1 MLGLL
6 MWNLLPIANAAAA
19 DDSPAGDTASQASM
33 KVAVGLAGVWK
44 IGHVTPVKVELPDA
58 LDQDARTI
66 EVQTF
71 DGDGVPVTYRQAI
84 HRDAS
89 KSPGES
95 SQYWTMVTIGRS
107 DRSMKVT
114 VSNESGSALST
125 EVLGPEQLGRP
136 LPTIQPWIV
145 ALGSSLGVEATGI
158 TQTDTG
164 LPNFTTTVLDT
175 ADQLPDQ
182 WRGLSAC
189 DVLILSGAPGKQN
202 KSSDSADK
210 PSTDKPLVEQL
221 AAAQWKAIEDWCQ
234 HGGTTIISLGQ
245 FATQMPANA
254 PLNAFLPGPVTEHLT
269 NIDSGTLESATATK
283 IRLGPITAERL
294 GEVRGRVELAMV
306 DNGARRFPWWV
317 RYSMGKGIIHCI
329 ASDLDQP
336 VLKNWPDRRLVWDK
350 LLSGFWS
357 REERRDSASNDRNI
371 SGSSFLGTTI

>member
-19 DDSPAGDTASQASM
+19 DDSPPQRYRQPASM
-33 KVAVGLAGVWK
+33 KVNVGLAGVWK

-189 DVLILSGAPGKQN
+189 ECSFCRARLASRTSRATRLTSHLLISHWLSNWQRHSGR
-202 KSSDSADK
+202 
-210 PSTDKPLVEQL
+210 PSRLVPT
-221 AAAQWKAIEDWCQ
+221 WRHDDY
-234 HGGTTIISLGQ
+234 
-245 FATQMPANA
+245 FA
-254 PLNAFLPGPVTEHLT
+254 GPVRYADACQCAAECVLARPRYRTFDEHRF
-269 NIDSGTLESATATK
+269 GTLESATATK
-283 IRLGPITAERL
+283 FDWA
-294 GEVRGRVELAMV
+294 
-306 DNGARRFPWWV
+306 DHRR
-317 RYSMGKGIIHCI
+317 
-329 ASDLDQP
+329 
-336 VLKNWPDRRLVWDK
+336 
-350 LLSGFWS
+350 
-357 REERRDSASNDRNI
+357 
-371 SGSSFLGTTI
+371 TTR